1 MKKDLIKGAA
11 FIKLDI
17 HLEEQELINESIT
30 ESSVSGT
37 AQQPLIR
44 SLFWET

>member
-11 FIKLDI
+11 FIKFDI
-17 HLEEQELINESIT
+17 HLEDKELINESIT

-37 AQQPLIR
+37 AQPPLIR